1 METLTAIKPFIDCII
16 EVVTLHRC
24 PPGIQ
29 SMTSP
34 ADNGC
39 SNYLMQVVCFR
50 DIDENFPIFLIK
62 TCMGKM

>member
-24 PPGIQ
+24 PQ

-34 ADNGC
+34 ADNG
-39 SNYLMQVVCFR
+39 YR
-50 DIDENFPIFLIK
+50 DIDENFPICL
-62 TCMGKM
+62 TV